1 MAEPFDLTKSI
12 GRLMQKNQVKGEGNL
27 VDHTKCALCP
37 NTLSAKNR
45 TKEHII
51 PNAIG
56 GRKKTT
62 GFICND
68 CNNYLGE
75 RWDAEL
81 ARQLNW
87 FSLAVGISRERG
99 EPPKQ
104 IVQTI
109 DGERYWLLSDGSFT
123 PEKSSYSEE
132 DLGGETRINLTA
144 KTIDEAKQ
152 RLKGIARK
160 HPKFDVQKALNE
172 LNVTTNYLDSPLHV
186 NLSLGGP
193 DAGRS
198 LVKTA
203 FAFASECGIKHKQCE
218 KALEYLLN
226 PNLQTFPF
234 GFAYLSDLLEDRPTD
249 KIFHCVSLHGDPK
262 NKRLWSYVEYF
273 GMFRLVVLLSDVYD
287 GPYKNEVYAID
298 PIKGERIAVQITTQ
312 ISEAE
317 FTALMAGEGFDQ
329 HKHKAAADY
338 ALPIIMDRG
347 RSRTLERTVK
357 EGFEHAA
364 KRLGIKDGEIV
375 PKEKAAEFT
384 GLMMEKLSPFIQHLV
399 RNGRRNGRS

>member
-1 MAEPFDLTKSI
+1 M
-12 GRLMQKNQVKGEGNL
+12 
-27 VDHTKCALCP
+27 VDHKKCALCP

-68 CNNYLGE
+68 CNNNLGE

-104 IVQTI
+104 IVKTI
-109 DGERYWLLSDGSFT
+109 DGDSYWLLSDGSFT
-123 PEKSSYSEE
+123 PEKSSYSEV
-132 DLGGETRINLTA
+132 DIDGSTRINLTA

-160 HPKFDVQKALNE
+160 HPKFDVEKALNE
-172 LNVTTNYLDSPLHV
+172 LSVTTDYLDSPLHV
-186 NLSLGGP
+186 SSSLGGP

-203 FAFASECGIKHKQCE
+203 FAFASECGITHEQCE

-226 PNLQTFPF
+226 PNLQTFPY
-234 GFAYLSDLLEDRPTD
+234 GFAWLPGLDDLVENRPTD
-249 KIFHCVSLHGDPK
+249 KIFHCVSLHGEPNK
-262 NKRLWSYVEYF
+262 KRLWSYIEYF

-287 GPYKNEVYAID
+287 GPSKNEVYAID
-298 PIKGERIAVQITTQ
+298 PVKGERIAVKITTR

-317 FTALMAGEGFDQ
+317 FTALMAGDDFDAEKQ
-329 HKHKAAADY
+329 KAAADY
-338 ALPIIMDRG
+338 ALPIILQRV

-357 EGFEHAA
+357 EGFVHAA
-364 KRLGIKDGEIV
+364 KRLEIKEGEII

-384 GLMMEKLSPFIQHLV
+384 ELMMEKISPFIEYLF
-399 RNGRRNGRS
+399 RNGPRNGCS

>member
-1 MAEPFDLTKSI
+1 MTAAKA
-12 GRLMQKNQVKGEGNL
+12 
-27 VDHTKCALCP
+27 CALCP

-68 CNNYLGE
+68 CNNRLGE
-75 RWDAEL
+75 SWDAEL

-109 DGERYWLLSDGSFT
+109 DGDRYWLLNDGSFT

-132 DLGGETRINLTA
+132 DLGEGIKINLTA
-144 KTIDEAKQ
+144 KTMEEAKQ

-160 HPKFDVQKALNE
+160 YPKFDVEKAINE
-172 LNVTTNYLDSPLHV
+172 LEIETNYLDSPLHV
-186 NLSLGGP
+186 SLSLGGS

-203 FAFASECGIKHKQCE
+203 FAFASECDVPHDQCE

-226 PNLQTFPF
+226 PEAETTPF
-234 GFAYLSDLLEDRPTD
+234 GFAYLSDLVEGRPQDR
-249 KIFHCVSLHGDPK
+249 IFHCVSLHGDPK
-262 NKRLWSYVEYF
+262 KKRLWSYIEYF
-273 GMFRLVVLLSDVYD
+273 GIFRVVVLLSDQYV
-287 GPYKNEVYAID
+287 GPYRNEIYTID
-298 PIKGERIAVQITTQ
+298 PVDGERVPAKVNSQV
-312 ISEAE
+312 SEEE
-317 FTALMAGEGFDQ
+317 FSLLMKGEGFDQ
-329 HKHKAAADY
+329 EKHKAAADY
-338 ALPIIMDRG
+338 APPIIMERG

-357 EGFEHAA
+357 DGFHHAA
-364 KRLGIKDGEIV
+364 KNLGIKEGEII
-375 PKEKAAEFT
+375 PKDKAAEFT
-384 GLMMEKLSPFIQHLV
+384 AFMMEKISPYIEHLV
-399 RNGRRNGRS
+399 RSGHRIEQK

>member
-1 MAEPFDLTKSI
+1 M
-12 GRLMQKNQVKGEGNL
+12 
-27 VDHTKCALCP
+27 VDHKKCALCP

-68 CNNYLGE
+68 CNNTLGE

-109 DGERYWLLSDGSFT
+109 DGDRYWLHSDGSFT
-123 PEKSSYSEE
+123 PEKSSYSEVN
-132 DLGGETRINLTA
+132 LGGATRINLTA

-160 HPKFDVQKALNE
+160 YPKFDVQKALNE
-172 LNVTTNYLDSPLHV
+172 LTVTTDYLGSPLHV

-198 LVKTA
+198 VVKTA
-203 FAFASECGIKHKQCE
+203 FAFASECGIKHEQCE

-226 PNLQTFPF
+226 PNLETFPF
-234 GFAYLSDLLEDRPTD
+234 GFAYLSDLVEDRPKD

-262 NKRLWSYVEYF
+262 KKRLCSYIEYF

-287 GPYKNEVYAID
+287 GPYKNEVYALD
-298 PIKGERIAVQITTQ
+298 PIKGERIAVKITTQ

-317 FTALMAGEGFDQ
+317 FTALMVGEGFDQ
-329 HKHKAAADY
+329 DKHKAAADY
-338 ALPIIMDRG
+338 ALPIILDRG

-364 KRLGIKDGEIV
+364 KRLGIKKGEIV

-384 GLMMEKLSPFIQHLV
+384 GLMMEKLSPFIEHLV
-399 RNGRRNGRS
+399 RNGHRNGRS

>member
-1 MAEPFDLTKSI
+1 MTEPK
-12 GRLMQKNQVKGEGNL
+12 
-27 VDHTKCALCP
+27 KCALCDQ
-37 NTLSAKNR
+37 TLSGKKK

-68 CNNYLGE
+68 CNTKLGE
-75 RWDAEL
+75 SWDAEL

-109 DGERYWLLSDGSFT
+109 DGDRYWLLNDGSFT

-132 DLGGETRINLTA
+132 DLGGAIKIELTA
-144 KTIDEAKQ
+144 KTIEEAKQ
-152 RLKGIARK
+152 RLKGVARK
-160 HPKFDVQKALNE
+160 YPKFDVEKALKE
-172 LNVTTNYLDSPLHV
+172 LEVKTNYLDSPLHV
-186 NLSLGGP
+186 SLSLGGP

-203 FAFASECGIKHKQCE
+203 FSFASECGVPHAQCE

-226 PNLQTFPF
+226 PAAENFPF
-234 GFAYLSDLLEDRPTD
+234 GFAYLSDLVESRPKD

-262 NKRLWSYVEYF
+262 KKRLWSYIEYF
-273 GMFRLVVLLSDVYD
+273 GIFRLVVLLSDVYV
-287 GPYKNEVYAID
+287 GPYKNEVYAFNPVD
-298 PIKGERIAVQITTQ
+298 GERVAMKVTTQ
-312 ISEAE
+312 ISEEE
-317 FTALMAGEGFDQ
+317 FASLMRGEGFDQ
-329 HKHKAAADY
+329 EKHRAAANY
-338 ALPIIMDRG
+338 ALPIILDRG

-364 KRLGIKDGEIV
+364 KQLGISEGEII
-375 PKEKAAEFT
+375 PKKKAAEFT
-384 GLMMEKLSPFIQHLV
+384 AFMMEKISPYIEHLV
-399 RNGRRNGRS
+399 RSGHRNDQP

>member
-1 MAEPFDLTKSI
+1 M
-12 GRLMQKNQVKGEGNL
+12 
-27 VDHTKCALCP
+27 VDHKKCALCP

-109 DGERYWLLSDGSFT
+109 DGERYWFLSDGSFT

-198 LVKTA
+198 VVKTA
-203 FAFASECGIKHKQCE
+203 FAFASECGITHKQCE

-234 GFAYLSDLLEDRPTD
+234 SFAYLSDLLEDRPTD

-298 PIKGERIAVQITTQ
+298 PIKGERIAVKITTQ

-364 KRLGIKDGEIV
+364 KQLGIKDGEIV

-399 RNGRRNGRS
+399 RDGRRNGRS